1 MAKKNLAKLLLEC
14 DMCGLRF
21 NCCVH
26 EVISVD
32 FITLVDQFVK
42 LLHHPNTNGIKNV
55 KTKIVSFS
63 NIYLLNIS
71 EVGNIIFRYQNCKLL
86 IKRNALLPKDKLKMS
101 LDIL

>member
-1 MAKKNLAKLLLEC
+1 
-14 DMCGLRF
+14 MCGLRF

-71 EVGNIIFRYQNCKLL
+71 EVGNIIQLFELKSFL
-86 IKRNALLPKDKLKMS
+86 DKNLYHK
-101 LDIL
+101 